1 MSITFFCNSWNYAE
15 VCKRWVT
22 AFSTHSLW
30 HTEANGTTACPRV
43 LPWYVDTPEDIH
55 EIQTYAERI
64 VHCGFKPGC
73 PALKTICCC
82 CCCGSHCLT
91 QFHVKLGL
99 GKKGL
104 RLHFMSQAH
113 LPVRTWAKELFPIA
127 PIHIG
132 DRYQTPQ
139 EWAAYIACSILRCL
153 VPLRGKAIS
162 KNF

>member
-1 MSITFFCNSWNYAE
+1 MTALKRAKWTLVDKNVMGGQLTTVNWPKAKLNQTPVSPLNTYIHTVSSFPFQQQPRCLMSSKSCPENRNRVMSITFFCNLWNYAE

-73 PALKTICCC
+73 PALKTIQ
-82 CCCGSHCLT
+82 SS
-91 QFHVKLGL
+91 KL
-99 GKKGL
+99 
-104 RLHFMSQAH
+104 
-113 LPVRTWAKELFPIA
+113 VIDIYVW
-127 PIHIG
+127 
-132 DRYQTPQ
+132 
-139 EWAAYIACSILRCL
+139 
-153 VPLRGKAIS
+153 
-162 KNF
+162 